1 MSCSSAAPKKSS
13 LCEASKGR
21 GKAEAE
27 QARSC
32 HVSSAAPKKSSLC
45 EASKGR
51 GKAKR
56 GRGRGKDTAAAPEH
70 SVVCFRCPDFVDVDW
85 VRQMGAMPGSLY
97 IDTRFTD
104 SRGEGPIRSLRTVC
118 CQLVERAS
126 TDGSLD
132 CWYKEDK
139 LPHALGARGRTWS
152 GISLEEM
159 TEAETA
165 ELSALRCSSG
175 YDATR
180 SCFHLP
186 QRGEGAPARRF
197 RAGRKL
203 PRLRPEDLLPAS
215 FCSAA
220 P

>member
-1 MSCSSAAPKKSS
+1 MCFYCAKSRSCARPPRVLARQS
-13 LCEASKGR
+13 R
-21 GKAEAE
+21 E
-27 QARSC
+27 QAHSC
-32 HVSSAAPKKSSLC
+32 HALLLHQESSLC

-56 GRGRGKDTAAAPEH
+56 GRGRGKDAAAPEQPEH
-70 SVVCFRCPDFVDVDW
+70 SVVCFRCPDFLDVDW

-97 IDTRFTD
+97 IDTRFTE

-139 LPHALGARGRTWS
+139 LPQALGARGRTWS

-159 TEAETA
+159 TEAETV

-175 YDATR
+175 YDAML
-180 SCFHLP
+180 HLP
-186 QRGEGAPARRF
+186 QRGEGALARRL